1 MIKLKNKLSSNK
13 DFIFDAYSEDCG
25 VIPRMITNI
34 FNEIDNK
41 GEKINVYCS
50 FLQIYNEKI
59 QDLLREEVNFL
70 IK

>member
-1 MIKLKNKLSSNK
+1 
-13 DFIFDAYSEDCG
+13 
-25 VIPRMITNI
+25 MITNI

-59 QDLLREEVNFL
+59 QDLLKEEVKLFKWL
-70 IK
+70 GFYKRWKRKFKY